1 MAAGEEIWLLLLS
14 RALVLT
20 LTMDSLLSFRG
31 EWVGRVPLLSLL
43 AAAAAAAARTAAT
56 ACAESM
62 PPAPAPI
69 VAGEAAAAAAVAALE
84 CC

>member
-1 MAAGEEIWLLLLS
+1 MAAGEEIWLLLS
-14 RALVLT
+14 RALALT
-20 LTMDSLLSFRG
+20 LTTDSLLSFRG

-62 PPAPAPI
+62 LPAPAPI
-69 VAGEAAAAAAVAALE
+69 VAGEAAAAAAAVAALE

>member
-1 MAAGEEIWLLLLS
+1 MAAGEEIWLLLS
-14 RALVLT
+14 RALPVLT
-20 LTMDSLLSFRG
+20 LTIDSLLSFRG

-43 AAAAAAAARTAAT
+43 AAAAARTAAT

-62 PPAPAPI
+62 PPI
-69 VAGEAAAAAAVAALE
+69 VAGEAAAAAAAAVVALE